1 MSYSCRMQVMNNYM
15 YFKSV
20 KYYMCTSVPRLQ
32 HNRGVKYIYLIHTRK
47 ERKVYIFSWN
57 IYMYILV
64 HNSKSI
70 IQTVNNS
77 FDEIMHATAY
87 N

>member
-1 MSYSCRMQVMNNYM
+1 MNNYM

-32 HNRGVKYIYLIHTRK
+32 HNSGVKYIYLIHVHTRK

>member
-1 MSYSCRMQVMNNYM
+1 MSYSCRIQVMNNYM

-32 HNRGVKYIYLIHTRK
+32 HNSGVKYIYLIHT
-47 ERKVYIFSWN
+47 RKVYIFSWN